1 VGRAAPNVYPDA
13 NGTLRITFGNVAGYA
28 PADAVRMLSQTTV
41 AGMAAKAGDA
51 PYDAPA
57 LLLDAASSA
66 STSRFAD
73 PSLGD
78 VPVNFT
84 STLDT
89 TGGNSGSATLNADG
103 AFVGLLFDGNYE
115 AMSADWLFDPALT
128 RSIHCDVRYMLWVLE
143 QQGANALLTELG
155 VPAE

>member
-1 VGRAAPNVYPDA
+1 
-13 NGTLRITFGNVAGYA
+13 
-28 PADAVRMLSQTTV
+28 M
-41 AGMAAKAGDA
+41 
-51 PYDAPA
+51 
-57 LLLDAASSA
+57 DAASSA
-66 STSRFAD
+66 PTSRFAD

-143 QQGANALLTELG
+143 QQGADELLTELG
-155 VPAE
+155 VTAEEA